1 MHLLPELEG
10 VAWFG
15 ATTGRHWP
23 RWQRGGAACGV
34 GGSATRGAGAAGGS
48 APGPWRPGEAVAGVP
63 TLGGGDAG
71 TAVRRRDSG
80 AARGSAGGGGGG
92 GGGGGC
98 RGGGVATP
106 GQRCGAGTA
115 VRRGGQ
121 RAGGP

>member
-23 RWQRGGAACGV
+23 RWQRGGGSLWRGRQRNAR
-34 GGSATRGAGAAGGS
+34 GGGAGGS
-48 APGPWRPGEAVAGVP
+48 SPGPWRPGEAVAGVP

-80 AARGSAGGGGGG
+80 AARGSAGGRAVGAQEGGD
-92 GGGGGC
+92 
-98 RGGGVATP
+98 
-106 GQRCGAGTA
+106 
-115 VRRGGQ
+115 
-121 RAGGP
+121 AGGDDA